1 MSTRQRSTESR
12 DTEPQDREPRRLQLD
27 DPENNPD
34 SCRNRFSG
42 YFFSNTGNPDETN
55 LAGLVRKSLSDKVGG
70 DRRRLSGNIGRKA
83 LTLISGVLCVSL
95 SSCTT
100 ITEPFR
106 QSQAQQTPVV
116 PSPVTPTPGTP
127 RAALPA
133 VSDPNFVVAAVQKV
147 GPAVVRINASRTV
160 RRQLPEA
167 FEDPLFRR
175 FFGVP
180 DTQPRERIVRGT
192 GSGFI
197 ISANGQILTNAH
209 VVNGADRVSVT
220 LKDGRTLE
228 GKVLGEDP
236 VTDIA
241 VIQVQGNNLPV
252 VEIGNSDTLQPGEWA
267 IAIGNPLG
275 LNNTVTTGIISAT
288 DRSASDIGVT
298 DKRIGFIQTDA
309 AINPGNSGGPL
320 LNSRGEVIGM
330 NTAIIQGAQGLGFAI
345 PINAVQRISKQ
356 IIATGNVQHPYLGVQ
371 MVTLTPEIKQQ
382 LEVESNGQIQIP
394 ADSGVLVVRVVPN
407 SPAAAAGIRSGDVIQ
422 SINNQSVSKTEQ
434 VQQIVEQSS
443 VGTQVPVQVQRNGKT
458 AQFSVR
464 LANLPV
470 QQGS

>member
-1 MSTRQRSTESR
+1 
-12 DTEPQDREPRRLQLD
+12 
-27 DPENNPD
+27 
-34 SCRNRFSG
+34 
-42 YFFSNTGNPDETN
+42 
-55 LAGLVRKSLSDKVGG
+55 
-70 DRRRLSGNIGRKA
+70 
-83 LTLISGVLCVSL
+83 
-95 SSCTT
+95 
-100 ITEPFR
+100 
-106 QSQAQQTPVV
+106 
-116 PSPVTPTPGTP
+116 
-127 RAALPA
+127 
-133 VSDPNFVVAAVQKV
+133 
-147 GPAVVRINASRTV
+147 V

-175 FFGVP
+175 FFGIP
-180 DTQPRERIVRGT
+180 DAQPRERIVRGT

-252 VEIGNSDTLQPGEWA
+252 VEIGNSDALQPGEWV

-275 LNNTVTTGIISAT
+275 LDNTVTAGIISAT

-345 PINAVQRISKQ
+345 PINAVQRISQQ
-356 IIATGNVQHPYLGVQ
+356 IIATGSVQHPYLGVQ
-371 MVTLTPEIKQQ
+371 MVTLTPEIRRQ
-382 LEVESNGQIQIP
+382 LEVESDGQIKIA
-394 ADSGVLVVRVVPN
+394 ADRGVLVVRVMPN
-407 SPAAAAGIRSGDVIQ
+407 SPAAAAGIRAGDVIQ
-422 SINNQSVSKTEQ
+422 AIDNQPVSKTEQ
-434 VQQIVEQSS
+434 VQQIVERSS
-443 VGTQVPVQVQRNGKT
+443 VGTQLPVQVQRNGKT
-458 AQFSVR
+458 AGFSVK
-464 LANLPV
+464 LASLPV
-470 QQGS
+470 QQER

>member
-1 MSTRQRSTESR
+1 MSTRQRNTESR
-12 DTEPQDREPRRLQLD
+12 DPEPQEREPRRLQLD
-27 DPENNPD
+27 GTEKNPG
-34 SCRNRFSG
+34 SNRNGFGG
-42 YFFSNTGNPDETN
+42 YFFGNTGNLVETK
-55 LAGLVRKSLSDKVGG
+55 LVGLVRKSLSDKAGG
-70 DRRRLSGNIGRKA
+70 DPRRLFGTVGRKA

-95 SSCTT
+95 SSCAT

-106 QSQAQQTPVV
+106 QSQAQQSPVA
-116 PSPVTPTPGTP
+116 PSPVAPTPGTP
-127 RAALPA
+127 RAALPS

-147 GPAVVRINASRTV
+147 GPAVVRINASKTV

-180 DTQPRERIVRGT
+180 DAQPRERIVRGT

-236 VTDIA
+236 VTDVA
-241 VIQVQGNNLPV
+241 VIQVQSNNLPV
-252 VEIGNSDTLQPGEWA
+252 VEIGNSDELQPGEWV

-275 LNNTVTTGIISAT
+275 LDNTVTAGIVSAT

-330 NTAIIQGAQGLGFAI
+330 NTAIIQGAQGLGFSI

-356 IIATGNVQHPYLGVQ
+356 LIATGSVQHPYLGVQ
-371 MVTLTPEIKQQ
+371 MLTLTPEIKQQ
-382 LEVESNGQIQIP
+382 LEVESDGQIQIP
-394 ADSGVLVVRVVPN
+394 AESGVLVVRVVPN

-422 SINNQSVSKTEQ
+422 SINNQPVSKTEQ
-434 VQQIVEQSS
+434 VQQIVERSS
-443 VGTQVPVQVQRNGKT
+443 VGSQVSVQVQRNGKT
-458 AQFSVR
+458 AQLSVK

-470 QQGS
+470 RPEG

>member
-1 MSTRQRSTESR
+1 MSTRQYN
-12 DTEPQDREPRRLQLD
+12 TEPQDPEPRRLQLD
-27 DPENNPD
+27 GTEKTPG
-34 SCRNRFSG
+34 SSRSGFSRD
-42 YFFSNTGNPDETN
+42 FFGNTGNLVETN
-55 LAGLVRKSLSDKVGG
+55 LVGLVRKSLSDKAVG
-70 DRRRLSGNIGRKA
+70 DRRRLSGTVGRQA
-83 LTLISGVLCVSL
+83 LTLLLGVLCVSL
-95 SSCTT
+95 SSCDT

-106 QSQAQQTPVV
+106 QSQAQQTPVA
-116 PSPVTPTPGTP
+116 PAPVTPTSDTP
-127 RAALPA
+127 RAALPN

-175 FFGVP
+175 FFGIP
-180 DTQPRERIVRGT
+180 DVQPRERIVRGT

-197 ISANGQILTNAH
+197 ISADGQILTNAH

-241 VIQVQGNNLPV
+241 VIQVQTNNLPV
-252 VEIGNSDTLQPGEWA
+252 VEIGNSDALQPGEWV

-275 LNNTVTTGIISAT
+275 LDNTVTAGIVSAT
-288 DRSASDIGVT
+288 DRSASDIGVS

-356 IIATGNVQHPYLGVQ
+356 IIATGRVAHPYLGVQ

-382 LEVESNGQIQIP
+382 LEVESDGQIQIA
-394 ADSGVLVVRVVPN
+394 ADRGVLVVRVVPN
-407 SPAAAAGIRSGDVIQ
+407 SPAAAAGMRAGDVIQ
-422 SINNQSVSKTEQ
+422 AINDRPVLKTEQ

-443 VGTQVPVQVQRNGKT
+443 VGTQVQVQVQRNGRT
-458 AQFSVR
+458 AQLSVK

-470 QQGS
+470 RQEGG

>member
-1 MSTRQRSTESR
+1 MSSRQRNIESR
-12 DTEPQDREPRRLQLD
+12 PEPQERKPRRLQLD
-27 DPENNPD
+27 GTEKTPG
-34 SCRNRFSG
+34 SKRNGFGG
-42 YFFSNTGNPDETN
+42 YFFGNTGNLVETN
-55 LAGLVRKSLSDKVGG
+55 LEGLVRKSLSDKAGG
-70 DRRRLSGNIGRKA
+70 DRRRLSGTVGRKA

-106 QSQAQQTPVV
+106 QSQAQQTPVA
-116 PSPVTPTPGTP
+116 PSPVAPTPGTP
-127 RAALPA
+127 RAALPS
-133 VSDPNFVVAAVQKV
+133 VSDPNFVVVAVQKV

-180 DTQPRERIVRGT
+180 EAQPRERIVRGT

-241 VIQVQGNNLPV
+241 VIQVQSNNLPV
-252 VEIGNSDTLQPGEWA
+252 VEIGNSDELQPGEWV

-275 LNNTVTTGIISAT
+275 LDNTVTAGIVSAT

-330 NTAIIQGAQGLGFAI
+330 NTAIIQGAQGLGFSI

-356 IIATGNVQHPYLGVQ
+356 LIATGSVQHPYLGVQ
-371 MVTLTPEIKQQ
+371 MVTLTPEIRQQ
-382 LEVESNGQIQIP
+382 LEVESQGQIQIP
-394 ADSGVLVVRVVPN
+394 AESGVLVVRVVPN

-422 SINNQSVSKTEQ
+422 SINNQPVSKTDQ

-443 VGTQVPVQVQRNGKT
+443 VGTQVSVQVQRNGKT
-458 AQFSVR
+458 AQLSVK

-470 QQGS
+470 QQEG

>member
-1 MSTRQRSTESR
+1 MSTRQRN
-12 DTEPQDREPRRLQLD
+12 TEPQDSEPQGRKPKRLQLD
-27 DPENNPD
+27 GTEKNPG
-34 SCRNRFSG
+34 SSRNGFVG
-42 YFFSNTGNPDETN
+42 YFLGNTGNLVGTN
-55 LAGLVRKSLSDKVGG
+55 LVGLVRKSLSDKTGG
-70 DRRRLSGNIGRKA
+70 DRRRLSGTVGRKA

-95 SSCTT
+95 SSCST
-100 ITEPFR
+100 ITETFR
-106 QSQAQQTPVV
+106 QSQAQPTPVA
-116 PSPVTPTPGTP
+116 PSPVTPTPDSP
-127 RAALPA
+127 RAALPS

-160 RRQLPEA
+160 SQQLPEA

-180 DTQPRERIVRGT
+180 EAQPRERIVRGT

-241 VIQVQGNNLPV
+241 VIQVQADNLPV
-252 VEIGNSDTLQPGEWA
+252 VEIGNSDSLQPGEWV

-275 LNNTVTTGIISAT
+275 LDNTVTAGIVSAT

-330 NTAIIQGAQGLGFAI
+330 NTAIIQGAQGLGFSI

-356 IIATGNVQHPYLGVQ
+356 IIAKGRVDHPYLGVQ

-382 LEVESNGQIQIP
+382 LEVESQGQIQLP
-394 ADSGVLVVRVVPN
+394 TDRGVLVVRVLPN

-422 SINNQSVSKTEQ
+422 SVNNQPVSKTEQ

-458 AQFSVR
+458 TRMSVK